1 LDHIGKFNQQGGDK
15 VNFLTKRQ
23 KQSMSNFINL
33 ERNQNHNSE
42 SAGVNSQNLNA
53 IDYKNTTNQSQLDFK
68 EDKVYTNVIE
78 ETPGTRLEEKV
89 EEGKKY
95 QLMKLNSS
103 ELLIEVRSEISSS
116 MLIDG
121 NDDAL
126 YVMNDKVLNLEDRIA
141 KGIHRVMILRKLKGK
156 NPKDDRTSDEASD
169 EEWQIAMKI
178 QIMLQINSKRKKNMN
193 PDWIALIG
201 LIKILI

>member
-1 LDHIGKFNQQGGDK
+1 
-15 VNFLTKRQ
+15 
-23 KQSMSNFINL
+23 
-33 ERNQNHNSE
+33 
-42 SAGVNSQNLNA
+42 
-53 IDYKNTTNQSQLDFK
+53 
-68 EDKVYTNVIE
+68 
-78 ETPGTRLEEKV
+78 
-89 EEGKKY
+89 
-95 QLMKLNSS
+95 MKLNSS